1 MAVLDTEVQAAIA
14 ASVLCWLATIGRD
27 GAPNVSPKE
36 IFCAVGEDRLAI
48 ADIASPNSV
57 ANIRA
62 NPQVCVSFV
71 DVFRQKGFKLNGTA
85 QLIGRRDPAFEE
97 AAASLLRLA
106 GPAFPV
112 RHAILVTVRKAVRII
127 APSYMLRPE
136 MDDAERL
143 AAAHRRYGVQPL
155 PDGA

>member
-1 MAVLDTEVQAAIA
+1 MAVLDAEVQAAIA

-36 IFCAVGEDRLAI
+36 IFCAAGEDWLAI

-71 DVFRQKGFKLNGTA
+71 DVFRQKGFKLHGTA
-85 QLIGRRDPAFEE
+85 QLIGRRDPGFAE
-97 AAASLLRLA
+97 AAAGLVRLA

-112 RHAILVTVRKAVRII
+112 RHAMLITVRKAARII
-127 APSYMLRPE
+127 APSYALRPE

-143 AAAHRRYGVQPL
+143 AAAYRRYGVLPL

>member
-1 MAVLDTEVQAAIA
+1 MAILDAEIQAAIA

-36 IFCAVGEDRLAI
+36 IFCAAGEDRLAI

-71 DVFRQKGFKLNGTA
+71 DVFREKGFKLHGTA
-85 QLIGRRDPAFEE
+85 QLIGRRDPGFEE
-97 AAASLLRLA
+97 AAAGLIRLA

-112 RHAILVTVRKAVRII
+112 RHAILITARII
-127 APSYMLRPE
+127 APSYALRPE

-143 AAAHRRYGVQPL
+143 AAAYRRYGVQPR

>member
-1 MAVLDTEVQAAIA
+1 
-14 ASVLCWLATIGRD
+14 
-27 GAPNVSPKE
+27 
-36 IFCAVGEDRLAI
+36 
-48 ADIASPNSV
+48 
-57 ANIRA
+57 
-62 NPQVCVSFV
+62 
-71 DVFRQKGFKLNGTA
+71 
-85 QLIGRRDPAFEE
+85 
-97 AAASLLRLA
+97 
-106 GPAFPV
+106 V